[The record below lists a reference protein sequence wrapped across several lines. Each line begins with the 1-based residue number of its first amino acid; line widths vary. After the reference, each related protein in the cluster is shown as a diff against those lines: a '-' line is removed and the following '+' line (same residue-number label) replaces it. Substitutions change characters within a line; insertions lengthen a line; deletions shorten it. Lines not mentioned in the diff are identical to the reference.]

1 VILIDFSG
9 RVRNVHG
16 QRFIKITPTVDAT
29 VSPWLV
35 AIKRTVRTVEGSD
48 PIQDDFQYTRAV

>member
-1 VILIDFSG
+1 MDFSG
-9 RVRNVHG
+9 KVRNVHG

-35 AIKRTVRTVEGSD
+35 AIKRTVRTVEGSE
-48 PIQDDFQYTRAV
+48 PIQDDFQ